1 MTVLKHFLQTISDMM
16 DYIDG
21 TVSGVSNTPLDT
33 SWTAWVMVIIYSRFV
48 LLFILNVFLVVIVI
62 VDCNVK
68 REPKTEVDVS
78 IVEII

>member
-1 MTVLKHFLQTISDMM
+1 MM

-68 REPKTEVDVS
+68 KEPKTEVDVS
-78 IVEII
+78 IVEIIWNLKACEKA